1 MLQDLSD
8 KKVNVSH
15 RFNNYNLPISMN
27 PTDYGTIL
35 AKELFDTYTRYI
47 VNNGPRNYKID
58 VSLDSLVNKVT
69 FLGPTDLQWIDYK
82 IDSDIFKREI
92 GKSVFYFIGGEKVLR
107 KKLLNAKPFNKLAT
121 DKKLNS
127 NFITMDIETIKVDSN
142 ITPYLICAYNG
153 HSFIESYA
161 NKTLDQKAL
170 FSSFITQLL
179 SFFSK
184 DSNVITVYA
193 HNLSGFDG
201 IFLLKQLLTFGKVE
215 PLLFNSKLMS
225 IKIKLNIE
233 GYKGKTIV
241 FKDSYLLLP
250 QSLRKLCEAFNIT
263 KPKGYF
269 PFLLTNVLYKGVLP
283 KLEFWTGI
291 TANEYESLI
300 NQYLGTTWSFKEE
313 AIKYCKL
320 DCQCLHEILI
330 KFNELIFKHFK
341 VNISYS
347 LTLPALAMRI
357 YKSQFMPKN
366 TIYQLLGNIES
377 NIRQSYTGGAVDVYI
392 PHNRITTTTSDIKDI
407 FKKLYVYDVNSL
419 YPFIMANTPM
429 PIGKPTYFE
438 GDIRSL
444 ESSAF
449 GYFYCKI
456 TSPEYLE
463 NPILQRKIITS
474 EGIRTIAGL
483 GSWEGWIFS
492 GEMDYAMKLGY
503 TFEILKGYQFEKGY
517 IFKDYVLKMY
527 NLRMEY
533 AKTHPM
539 NLIAKLLMNS
549 LYGKFGMK
557 LDTTRIEMFDT
568 SNEME
573 NSIFNELLEVS
584 GETLQDFIQIDSHFI
599 TVRKSILSYKY
610 NEEDDMFHGLDV
622 NIAIAS
628 AITAGARMWMS
639 VFKNNPLFNL
649 FYSDTDSV
657 VVDKQLPEFMVGK
670 ELGQLK
676 LEHVVTKA
684 VFLAPKVYGLVDVD
698 GSEIIKVKGVVKE
711 MLADIKVSD
720 LEQLLTED
728 SSREFTQTKWYKK
741 VIEGEISVSDVA
753 YTLKVTSNKRRA
765 VYKNGI
771 FDSTKPFLYDE
782 IINNK

>member
-8 KKVNVSH
+8 TKVNVAH

-27 PTDYGTIL
+27 PADYG
-35 AKELFDTYTRYI
+35 
-47 VNNGPRNYKID
+47 
-58 VSLDSLVNKVT
+58 
-69 FLGPTDLQWIDYK
+69 
-82 IDSDIFKREI
+82 
-92 GKSVFYFIGGEKVLR
+92 KVL
-107 KKLLNAKPFNKLAT
+107 L
-121 DKKLNS
+121 
-127 NFITMDIETIKVDSN
+127 
-142 ITPYLICAYNG
+142 
-153 HSFIESYA
+153 
-161 NKTLDQKAL
+161 
-170 FSSFITQLL
+170 
-179 SFFSK
+179 
-184 DSNVITVYA
+184 
-193 HNLSGFDG
+193 
-201 IFLLKQLLTFGKVE
+201 
-215 PLLFNSKLMS
+215 
-225 IKIKLNIE
+225 E

-392 PHNRITTTTSDIKDI
+392 PHNRITTLFSDIKDI

-492 GEMDYAMKLGY
+492 GEMDNAMKLGY

-533 AKTHPM
+533 AKSHPM

-557 LDTTRIEMFDT
+557 LEKTIVD
-568 SNEME
+568 
-573 NSIFNELLEVS
+573 IFNLNLSTDRIAFKALTDKVGESIQDHVELGDNKYLFVRSTTSALLE
-584 GETLQDFIQIDSHFI
+584 EDS
-599 TVRKSILSYKY
+599 Y
-610 NEEDDMFHGLDV
+610 HGSDV

-628 AITAGARMWMS
+628 TITAAARVHMS
-639 VFKNNPLFNL
+639 QFKNNPNFNL
-649 FYSDTDSV
+649 YYSDTDSV
-657 VVDKQLPEFMVGK
+657 VTDKAIEPKLIGEA
-670 ELGQLK
+670 LGQVK
-676 LEHVVTKA
+676 LEHIIKKA
-684 VFLAPKVYGLVDVD
+684 VFLAPKVYGLVDVTGKETIKIKGITD
-698 GSEIIKVKGVVKE
+698 EITSTIHINDLDYLLIHDTNKVFN
-711 MLADIKVSD
+711 
-720 LEQLLTED
+720 QH
-728 SSREFTQTKWYKK
+728 KWYKSLLGGT
-741 VIEGEISVSDVA
+741 ITISDVL
-753 YTLKVTSNKRRA
+753 YNLKVTSNKRITIYEDGNEIW
-765 VYKNGI
+765 V
-771 FDSTKPFLYDE
+771 FLIVPRIMSDL
-782 IINNK
+782 N

>member
-1 MLQDLSD
+1 
-8 KKVNVSH
+8 
-15 RFNNYNLPISMN
+15 
-27 PTDYGTIL
+27 
-35 AKELFDTYTRYI
+35 
-47 VNNGPRNYKID
+47 
-58 VSLDSLVNKVT
+58 
-69 FLGPTDLQWIDYK
+69 
-82 IDSDIFKREI
+82 
-92 GKSVFYFIGGEKVLR
+92 
-107 KKLLNAKPFNKLAT
+107 
-121 DKKLNS
+121 
-127 NFITMDIETIKVDSN
+127 MDIETIKVDSN

-153 HSFIESYA
+153 KDFIESYA
-161 NKTLDQKAL
+161 DKSLNQRAL

-184 DSNVITVYA
+184 DSNIITVYA

-201 IFLLKQLLTFGKVE
+201 IFLLKQLLTYGKVE

-250 QSLRKLCEAFNIT
+250 QSLRKLCEAFGII
-263 KPKGYF
+263 KPKGFF
-269 PFLLTNVLYKGVLP
+269 PFLLTNILYKGVFP
-283 KLEFWTGI
+283 KLEYWTGI
-291 TANEYESLI
+291 TVNEYELLHK
-300 NQYLGTTWSFKEE
+300 QYSGLNWSFKEE
-313 AIKYCKL
+313 ALKYCKL

-330 KFNELIFKHFK
+330 KFNELIFKYFK
-341 VNISYS
+341 INIGYS

-366 TIYQLLGNIES
+366 TIYQLLGNVES
-377 NIRQSYTGGAVDVYI
+377 DIRQSYTGGAVDVFI
-392 PHNRITTTTSDIKDI
+392 PHNKIENTINKYFT
-407 FKKLYVYDVNSL
+407 KLFYYDVNSL

-429 PIGKPTYFE
+429 PVGKPTYFE

-444 ESSAF
+444 EANAF

-456 TSPEYLE
+456 TSPTYLE
-463 NPILQRKIITS
+463 HPILQRRILTS
-474 EGIRTIAGL
+474 EGLRTIAGL

-492 GEMDYAMKLGY
+492 GEMDNAMKKGY

-517 IFKDYVLKMY
+517 IFKDYINKMY
-527 NLRMEY
+527 NLRLQY
-533 AKTHPM
+533 DKGHPM

-568 SNEME
+568 SNEIE

-610 NEEDDMFHGLDV
+610 NEEDDVFHGLDV
-622 NIAIAS
+622 NIGIAS

-639 VFKNNPLFNL
+639 VLKNNPDFNL
-649 FYSDTDSV
+649 YYSDTDSV

-676 LEHVVTKA
+676 LEHVIERA

-698 GSEIIKVKGVVKE
+698 GSEVIKVKGITKE
-711 MLADIKVSD
+711 MLADIHIND
-720 LEQLLTED
+720 LEQLLIKD

-753 YTLKVTSNKRRA
+753 YTLKVTSNKRDS
-765 VYKNGI
+765 VYINNI
-771 FDSTKPFLYDE
+771 YSNTKPFNYNE
-782 IINNK
+782 IINKDLYIK